1 LYFKKQIKFC
11 AQTSHPFVLNLER
24 SYSEIDSVKMASKS
38 DQLVKSNI
46 TLRGSTKIVTEFFGY
61 AINSI
66 LYQRAI
72 YPEEMFEP
80 KKEYNLQIMV
90 TKDKTLQQYL
100 NNILIQ
106 LQQWLLK
113 GEIQKFVLV
122 IASID
127 DGTPLERWVF
137 NVETDQTKT
146 TRSTL
151 KGKSAKKSMKEI
163 RNEIRGII
171 RQITSSVT
179 FLPLLEVPCS
189 FEILAYTDKDSQVPS
204 LWQES
209 APKLISNSESVRLR
223 SFDTKIH
230 RVDAM
235 VSYKVIDDD
244 EEEDEDEVL
253 YHDENTNS
261 SNVQDDF

>member
-1 LYFKKQIKFC
+1 
-11 AQTSHPFVLNLER
+11 
-24 SYSEIDSVKMASKS
+24 
-38 DQLVKSNI
+38 
-46 TLRGSTKIVTEFFGY
+46 
-61 AINSI
+61 
-66 LYQRAI
+66 
-72 YPEEMFEP
+72 
-80 KKEYNLQIMV
+80 MV
-90 TKDKTLQQYL
+90 TKDKKLQQYL

-106 LQQWLLK
+106 MQEWLLT
-113 GEIQKFVLV
+113 GEIQKLVLV

-146 TRSTL
+146 VGSTAPN
-151 KGKSAKKSMKEI
+151 KSKKTKKSVKEI

-189 FEILAYTDKDSQVPS
+189 FEVLVYTDKECKVPK

-209 APKLISNSESVRLR
+209 QPKLITNSESVRLR

-230 RVDAM
+230 KVDAM
-235 VSYKVIDDD
+235 VSYKVVD
-244 EEEDEDEVL
+244 EDEDDEDEAM
-253 YHDENTNS
+253 YHDENADK
-261 SNVQDDF
+261 SNIQRLIEEEL

>member
-1 LYFKKQIKFC
+1 MLNSKNF
-11 AQTSHPFVLNLER
+11 FVNF
-24 SYSEIDSVKMASKS
+24 SKS
-38 DQLVKSNI
+38 SQIVKSNI

-72 YPEEMFEP
+72 YPEEMFEA

-90 TKDKTLQQYL
+90 TKDKALQQYL
-100 NNILIQ
+100 NKILIQ
-106 LQQWLLK
+106 MQQWLLS
-113 GEIQKFVLV
+113 GDIQKLVLV

-137 NVETDQTKT
+137 NVETDKTKT
-146 TRSTL
+146 AGNNPSNKPKAT
-151 KGKSAKKSMKEI
+151 KKSIKEI

-189 FEILAYTDKDSQVPS
+189 FEVLVYTDKECKVPK

-209 APKLISNSESVRLR
+209 QPKLITNSESVRLR

-230 RVDAM
+230 KVDAM
-235 VSYKVIDDD
+235 VSYKVCDDD
-244 EEEDEDEVL
+244 DEDEDEEM
-253 YHDENTNS
+253 YHDENANK
-261 SNVQDDF
+261 SNIQSLIDEDF

>member
-1 LYFKKQIKFC
+1 
-11 AQTSHPFVLNLER
+11 
-24 SYSEIDSVKMASKS
+24 
-38 DQLVKSNI
+38 
-46 TLRGSTKIVTEFFGY
+46 VTEFFGY

-66 LYQRAI
+66 LFQRAI

-90 TKDKTLQQYL
+90 TKDKTLQEYL
-100 NNILIQ
+100 NKILLQ
-106 LQQWLLK
+106 MQQWLLT
-113 GEIQKFVLV
+113 GDIQKLVLV

-146 TRSTL
+146 INSSSR
-151 KGKSAKKSMKEI
+151 GKPKVAQKSVKEI

-189 FEILAYTDKDSQVPS
+189 FEVLVYTDKECKVPK

-209 APKLISNSESVRLR
+209 APKLITNSESVRLR

-230 RVDAM
+230 KVDAM

-244 EEEDEDEVL
+244 EEDEDEVM
-253 YHDENTNS
+253 YHDENNNK
-261 SNVQDDF
+261 SNIQSLIEDDF

>member
-1 LYFKKQIKFC
+1 MN
-11 AQTSHPFVLNLER
+11 HDER
-24 SYSEIDSVKMASKS
+24 KSIVASKAS
-38 DQLVKSNI
+38 QSSQSQVVKNNI

-72 YPEEMFEP
+72 YPEDMFEA

-90 TKDKTLQQYL
+90 TKDKKLQQYL

-106 LQQWLLK
+106 MQQWLLT
-113 GEIQKFVLV
+113 GDIQKLVLV

-137 NVETDQTKT
+137 NVETDKTKT
-146 TRSTL
+146 MGS
-151 KGKSAKKSMKEI
+151 KSSSKSKSAKKSVKEI

-189 FEILAYTDKDSQVPS
+189 FEILVYTDKECKTPKQ
-204 LWQES
+204 WQES
-209 APKLISNSESVRLR
+209 APKLITNSESVRLR

-230 RVDAM
+230 KVDAM

-244 EEEDEDEVL
+244 DEESEDERM
-253 YHDENTNS
+253 YHDENANK
-261 SNVQDDF
+261 SNIQSLIDEDF